1 MGEFDVRVNRF
12 ARFLISL
19 GVGPESRVCVALS
32 RSVELLVAVFAVVR
46 AGGVFVPVDVGAPV
60 ERVGFVVGVVDPV
73 VVLSRVGDGGCLP
86 VGVGFVDVGCVDV
99 SGFRVVRW
107 GWGIG
112 WGCCCL
118 SMRCM

>member
-1 MGEFDVRVNRF
+1 MNRF
-12 ARFLISL
+12 ARLLISL

-86 VGVGFVDVGCVDV
+86 VGWGLLMWVVLMFR
-99 SGFRVVRW
+99 GFRVVRW

-112 WGCCCL
+112 WGVVA
-118 SMRCM
+118 